1 LKKAVFT
8 ALFSFVITTMT
19 CLPLSASAQDLN
31 TCFIDSL
38 NGKDRKELV
47 KWIYFSMSAHPELES
62 YTNIPTADMQN
73 SYQRI
78 GDLFTR
84 LFVEDCPNEAR
95 AVRQADPQG
104 LKKAFEVVVKIAIRD
119 MLIEKG
125 VRTAVNN
132 YSSFVDQEKIKG
144 VFVE

>member
-1 LKKAVFT
+1 MDL
-8 ALFSFVITTMT
+8 LFHVT
-19 CLPLSASAQDLN
+19 
-31 TCFIDSL
+31 
-38 NGKDRKELV
+38 
-47 KWIYFSMSAHPELES
+47 HPELES

-119 MLIEKG
+119 MLIEKE